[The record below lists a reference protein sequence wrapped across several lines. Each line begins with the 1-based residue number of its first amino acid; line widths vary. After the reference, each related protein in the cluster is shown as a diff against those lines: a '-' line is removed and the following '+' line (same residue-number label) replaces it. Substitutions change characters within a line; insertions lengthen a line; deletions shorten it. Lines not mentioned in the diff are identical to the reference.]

1 MNQAYIQQVNLLLRI
16 LPEINKID
24 DFALH
29 GGTAINLF
37 YHNMPRLSVDIDL
50 TYIPFNDREKDLRD
64 IGVLLENLSA
74 RLKRIIP
81 GISIK
86 SSHPEKD
93 EVKLFCRLTNSEV
106 KIEVNTINRGLMDDP
121 QIMTLCNAAQQK
133 FNSWCEMKIVPIGQ
147 LFGGKIVAALDRQHP
162 RDIFDIKKLLEKGNL
177 DPHIIKGL
185 LFCLFSSKRPIDE
198 ILKPN
203 MLEYNQLIENQFSG
217 MTQDNFTPSDYHVV
231 RNRLNND
238 ILNLLNEDQ
247 KSMILSFCETNL
259 EWIYEDWSKYPGIA
273 WKLRN
278 LKKLKRI
285 NPDKFNKHIN
295 TIKAILR

>member
-1 MNQAYIQQVNLLLRI
+1 
-16 LPEINKID
+16 
-24 DFALH
+24 
-29 GGTAINLF
+29 
-37 YHNMPRLSVDIDL
+37 MPRLSVDIDL

-74 RLKRIIP
+74 RLKKIIP
-81 GISIK
+81 GISIR

-177 DPHIIKGL
+177 DPHIIKGF

-231 RNRLNND
+231 RDKLINE
-238 ILNLLNEDQ
+238 ILNLLSEDQ
-247 KSMILSFCETNL
+247 KSMILSFCETNP

-273 WKLRN
+273 WKFRN
-278 LKKLKRI
+278 LKKLKMS
-285 NPDKFNKHIN
+285 NPDKFNKHIHS
-295 TIKAILR
+295 IKAILG